1 MLPAFLGSAAGE
13 NASMAPLIRL
23 GSVMQ
28 QLDMDVSFDALGVL
42 NSYNYWDELAFPN
55 WITFTQNPSARNAF
69 NLAYTLWHVLDWIRL
84 DRRHGFSGASM
95 EDIRDFFERDFPMLG
110 VIHDVAT
117 LGKHA
122 KVTRPRGGVVGITAS
137 ITGAVMYFGPG
148 GPRSE
153 HPSEFTV
160 TFSDGSTMSLFEVFK
175 GAVEYWDRYFRV
187 PRDAPASAPRLPT
200 PDISM
205 GLNNVWKIVGG

>member
-1 MLPAFLGSAAGE
+1 
-13 NASMAPLIRL
+13 
-23 GSVMQ
+23 MQ
-28 QLDMDVSFDALGVL
+28 QLDMDVGFDALGVL

-55 WITFTQNPSARNAF
+55 WIAFTKNPSARNAF
-69 NLAYTLWHVLDWIRL
+69 NLAYTLWHVLDWISL

-95 EDIRDFFERDFPMLG
+95 QDIRDFFEGDFPMLG

-122 KVTRPRGGVVGITAS
+122 RVTRPRGGVVGITAS
-137 ITGAVMYFGPG
+137 ITGAVVYFGPS

-160 TFSDGSTMSLFEVFK
+160 KFNDGSTSSLFEVFQ
-175 GAVEYWDRYFRV
+175 GAVEYWDKYFRV
-187 PRDAPASAPRLPT
+187 PRDKPASSPCLPIL
-200 PDISM
+200 DKD
-205 GLNNVWKIVGG
+205 L